1 MINVVIAYDIVSDRR
16 RNKLVKVLKDYG
28 HRINYSVFECE
39 IKRKSLLE
47 LKEEISGIINIKKDS
62 VLYYELCQGCVGK
75 KDTVGIKKS
84 DKFERIVYV

>member
-39 IKRKSLLE
+39 LKKESLLE
-47 LKEEISGIINIKKDS
+47 LKEKISGIVNTKKDS
-62 VLYYELCQGCVGK
+62 VLYYELCLGCVGK

-84 DKFERIVYV
+84 EEFERIINV